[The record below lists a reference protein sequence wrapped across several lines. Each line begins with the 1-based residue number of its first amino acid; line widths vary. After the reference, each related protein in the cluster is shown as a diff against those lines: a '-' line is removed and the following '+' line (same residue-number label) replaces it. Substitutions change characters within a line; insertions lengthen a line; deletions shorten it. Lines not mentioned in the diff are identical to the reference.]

1 MARTT
6 VLDLQEMKTRGE
18 KIVML
23 TAYDF
28 PSARLAEEGHVDMIL
43 VGDSL
48 GQVVLGYDSTVPV
61 TMEDMVHHG
70 RAVVRASEHALVVV
84 DLPFMSYQVSVE
96 EAIRNAGRLL
106 QETGCQAV
114 KLEGGAHMAETV
126 RRIVQVGIPV
136 CGHIGLT
143 PQSINQLS
151 GYKVQG
157 RTPEA
162 AQHLLEDAITLQQA
176 GAFAIVLEGIPAP
189 LAELVSRR
197 LRVPTVGIGA
207 GAGCDGQVQV
217 WHDLLSYAT
226 TFVPRHVPR
235 HVKQY
240 ANIGESVRTAI
251 EQYAAEVRA
260 GTFPTMKESFRMP
273 KAALAGLAGDLRTED
288 ELLPDWP
295 SEADFSG
302 YEEPEGVP
310 EENQVA
316 TFDFGTT
323 LRSGF

>member
-6 VLDLQEMKTRGE
+6 VAGLQEMKTRDE

-28 PSARLAEEGHVDMIL
+28 PSAKLAEEAHVDMIL

-61 TMEDMVHHG
+61 TMDDMVHHG
-70 RAVVRASEHALVVV
+70 KAVVRGSENALVVV

-96 EAIRNAGRLL
+96 DAIRNAGRLL
-106 QETGCQAV
+106 QDTGCQAV
-114 KLEGGAHMAETV
+114 KLEGGVHMAETV

-189 LAELVSRR
+189 LAELVSSR
-197 LRVPTVGIGA
+197 LRIPTIGIGA
-207 GAGCDGQVQV
+207 GVGCDGQVQV
-217 WHDLLSYAT
+217 WHDLMSYAT
-226 TFVPRHVPR
+226 TFVPRHIPR

-240 ANIGESVRTAI
+240 ANVGETMRVAI

-260 GTFPTMKESFRMP
+260 GTFPTTKESFKMP
-273 KAALAGLAGDLRTED
+273 KAALEDLEK
-288 ELLPDWP
+288 
-295 SEADFSG
+295 SK
-302 YEEPEGVP
+302 V
-310 EENQVA
+310 
-316 TFDFGTT
+316 
-323 LRSGF
+323 

>member
-1 MARTT
+1 MARAT
-6 VLDLQEMKTRGE
+6 VAQFAEMKERGE

-23 TAYDF
+23 TAYDY
-28 PSARLAEEGHVDMIL
+28 PSAMLAEEAHVDMIL

-61 TMEDMVHHG
+61 TMEDMIHHG
-70 RAVVRASEHALVVV
+70 KAVVRGSQNPLVVV

-106 QETGCQAV
+106 KETGCQAV
-114 KLEGGAHMAETV
+114 KLEGGVHMAETV

-162 AQHLLEDAITLQQA
+162 AQRLLEDAIALEHA

-189 LAELVSRR
+189 LAELVSSK
-197 LRVPTVGIGA
+197 LHIPTIGIGA
-207 GAGCDGQVQV
+207 GVGCDGQVQV
-217 WHDLLSYAT
+217 WHDLMNYAT

-235 HVKQY
+235 HAKNYTNV
-240 ANIGESVRTAI
+240 GESMRVAI

-260 GTFPTMKESFRMP
+260 GTFPTIKESFNMP
-273 KAALAGLAGDLRTED
+273 KAALA
-288 ELLPDWP
+288 EL
-295 SEADFSG
+295 EKAK
-302 YEEPEGVP
+302 
-310 EENQVA
+310 A
-316 TFDFGTT
+316 KA
-323 LRSGF
+323 

>member
-1 MARTT
+1 MARVT
-6 VLDLQEMKTRGE
+6 VQDIQDAKVGGE
-18 KIVML
+18 KLVML

-28 PSARLAEEGHVDMIL
+28 PSARLAEEAGVDMIL

-70 RAVVRASEHALVVV
+70 RAVVRGCERPLVVV
-84 DLPFMSYQVSVE
+84 DLPFMSYQVSIE
-96 EAIRNAGRLL
+96 ESLRNAGRLL
-106 QETGCQAV
+106 KETGCQAV
-114 KLEGGAHMAETV
+114 KLEGGVHMAETV
-126 RRIVQVGIPV
+126 RRIVQIGIPV

-162 AQHLLEDAITLQQA
+162 AERLMEDAVALQQA
-176 GAFAIVLEGIPAP
+176 GAFAIVLESIPAP
-189 LAELVSRR
+189 LAELVSNR
-197 LRVPTVGIGA
+197 LRVPTIGIGA
-207 GAGCDGQVQV
+207 GKGCDGQVQV
-217 WHDLLSYAT
+217 WHDLLSYST

-240 ANIGESVRTAI
+240 ANAGETMRIAI

-260 GTFPTMKESFRMP
+260 GTFPTTKESFKMP
-273 KAALAGLAGDLRTED
+273 REALAGLAQST
-288 ELLPDWP
+288 
-295 SEADFSG
+295 A
-302 YEEPEGVP
+302 
-310 EENQVA
+310 
-316 TFDFGTT
+316 
-323 LRSGF
+323 